1 MSPVVSIRRI
11 LAQLGA
17 KSQTAAAPRWGQ
29 IIFAHSA
36 DDRHPMR
43 SLLGRN
49 MMRDLLWV
57 LLFFLI
63 VQFIEN
69 ILLLI
74 WAHAVSGQKVGQGG
88 EQTTYT
94 LAGVYSIGMLCSSA
108 ASFAGGLIG
117 FLFGIPQSNP
127 VVRRFEAAEDRVQG
141 TESPATGEGAGQGR
155 ELARSASVEHAVTG
169 SETDVAGAQG
179 TPGSGLHRNTNL
191 ESISD
196 ALTKGILAIGAFQL
210 HRVGDLVRSIAPV
223 LGESLGPGSGGQIVG
238 LSVLVYGAVGGFLF
252 GYLATRIYLTGVFE
266 RSDPT
271 P

>member
-17 KSQTAAAPRWGQ
+17 KFQTAAAPRWGQ

-49 MMRDLLWV
+49 MIGDLLWV
-57 LLFFLI
+57 ILFFLM
-63 VQFIEN
+63 VLFIEN
-69 ILLLI
+69 ILLII

-94 LAGVYSIGMLCSSA
+94 FGGVYSIGMLSSSA

-127 VVRRFEAAEDRVQG
+127 VVRRSETAEDRLQR
-141 TESPATGEGAGQGR
+141 TESTATGR
-155 ELARSASVEHAVTG
+155 MLARDVSLRGPPRWSARLPAAKQMLRGLRVL
-169 SETDVAGAQG
+169 
-179 TPGSGLHRNTNL
+179 PGRAC
-191 ESISD
+191 I
-196 ALTKGILAIGAFQL
+196 GIPIW
-210 HRVGDLVRSIAPV
+210 RV
-223 LGESLGPGSGGQIVG
+223 
-238 LSVLVYGAVGGFLF
+238 F
-252 GYLATRIYLTGVFE
+252 
-266 RSDPT
+266 PT
-271 P
+271 L